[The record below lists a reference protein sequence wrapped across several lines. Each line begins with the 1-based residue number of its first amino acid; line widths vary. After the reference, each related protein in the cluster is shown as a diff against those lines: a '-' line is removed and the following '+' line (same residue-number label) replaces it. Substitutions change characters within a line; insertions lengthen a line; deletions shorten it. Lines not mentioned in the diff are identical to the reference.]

1 MCDFSGKLIAWLDR
15 ELPAEEAAQVERHLQ
30 GCSGCRSDVDA
41 FKRASIGFDSYCDE
55 VIAPDARRGMPRWVP
70 VVSAAGAVAA
80 LVVLFLIRPRT
91 PAESPAFHSPQT
103 AKVVSPAVV
112 ANVLPARISPVRT
125 VHRQHAV
132 APVQNEN
139 ENSALAQNQHAY
151 SLPDEP
157 VIQIAIPADE
167 VFPPGAVPEGMHF
180 VADVTI
186 SADGSAERLR
196 LRPRLAGFERRT
208 TQP

>member
-1 MCDFSGKLIAWLDR
+1 MCDFSGKLVAWLDR
-15 ELPAEEAAQVERHLQ
+15 ELPADVTSEVERHLEA
-30 GCSGCRSDVDA
+30 CSACRCDVDTY
-41 FKRASIGFDSYCDE
+41 KRVSSEFDAYCDE
-55 VIAPDARRGMPRWVP
+55 AMASHVRRGVPRWVL

-80 LVVLFLIRPRT
+80 GVTLFLAWPRT
-91 PAESPAFHSPQT
+91 RVEPPAFRSPQI

-112 ANVLPARISPVRT
+112 ANVLPARISPLHRVQ
-125 VHRQHAV
+125 RQHAV
-132 APVQNEN
+132 APVRNEN
-139 ENSALAQNQHAY
+139 EISTLAQNQHAY

-167 VFPPGAVPEGMHF
+167 MFPPGAVPEGMHF

-186 SADGSAERLR
+186 SPDGSAERLR